1 MAVAETTLRDMAA
14 IVRSKN
20 AGPFRLTLD
29 VIFPDDASF
38 ALVRDSGVLD
48 ADRVAALYGVE
59 PEAITDHVEFPA
71 ARAIKITMV
80 RPASAGGPDDT
91 DVYGC
96 QQHVPLLGVVVPAV
110 PS

>member
-1 MAVAETTLRDMAA
+1 MAVAETTLREAAA

-29 VIFPDDASF
+29 VIFPDDAAF
-38 ALVRDSGVLD
+38 EAVRDSGALD
-48 ADRVAALYGVE
+48 ADRVAALYGVA
-59 PEAITDHVEFPA
+59 PEAITDHVVFPA

-80 RPASAGGPDDT
+80 RPASAGGPADT

-96 QQHVPLLGVVVPAV
+96 QQHVPLLRVVVPSAG
-110 PS
+110 S

>member
-1 MAVAETTLRDMAA
+1 VTDTTLRDVAA

-29 VIFPDDASF
+29 VILPDDATF
-38 ALVRDSGVLD
+38 ELVRGSGVL
-48 ADRVAALYGVE
+48 AAERVAALYGVS

-80 RPASAGGPDDT
+80 RPASAGGPADT

-96 QQHVPLLGVVVPAV
+96 QQHVPLLGVVVPSATG
-110 PS
+110 

>member
-1 MAVAETTLRDMAA
+1 MATTTLRELAT

-29 VIFPDDASF
+29 VILPDDAAF
-38 ALVRDSGVLD
+38 EVVRRSGVLA

-59 PEAITDHVEFPA
+59 EDAITDHVEFPA

-80 RPASAGGPDDT
+80 RPASAGGPADT

-96 QQHVPLLGVVVPAV
+96 QQHVPLLEVEVPLTV
-110 PS
+110 P

>member
-1 MAVAETTLRDMAA
+1 MAETTLREAAA

-38 ALVRDSGVLD
+38 EAARDSGAL
-48 ADRVAALYGVE
+48 APDRVAALYGVG
-59 PEAITDHVEFPA
+59 PEAITDHVEFAA

-96 QQHVPLLGVVVPAV
+96 QQHVPLYGVVVPAV
-110 PS
+110 AG